1 MKTLILTFCIT
12 ALFFMN
18 TKAQINYHVSGTID
32 RTDIAKVYLY
42 NGKIDFDS
50 TVVSNGTFE
59 FKGTYKSPVVA
70 MIRIRKP
77 HVSTKIVLDN
87 SDYKVTIDKNVK
99 ISIETASINHNLWRN
114 DYSTAEMKANAVAKD
129 SLLADYDLQLEKG
142 KYNLGEQYLTKY
154 QNIKLR
160 LLDYYKKLVSDHP
173 DVYIIPYMLKEK
185 DILTQENFGSTFEKL
200 SPEVR
205 NNEWGIQLKAL
216 LEKKTNQFPDPNIFS
231 FKMRGSK
238 ASYFDTRK
246 VDGKVFNFSTLKG
259 KWVLLDFWASWCAP
273 CRAELPSL
281 LKAYDQFKDK
291 NFVIASVS
299 VDIKTDAWQKALI
312 EDKTPPF
319 IHSNIAEFGNSDG
332 FKYYQVNSIPS
343 NFLINP
349 DGIIV
354 ALNLRG
360 DVLSTTLAKFIK

>member
-1 MKTLILTFCIT
+1 
-12 ALFFMN
+12 MN
-18 TKAQINYHVSGTID
+18 TKAQINYHVFGTID
-32 RTDIAKVYLY
+32 RTDIGKIFLY
-42 NGKIDFDS
+42 NGAIDFDS
-50 TVVSNGTFE
+50 TVVTNGIFD

-77 HVSTKIVLDN
+77 RVSTKIILDN

-99 ISIETASINHNLWRN
+99 ITIETASVNHNLWR
-114 DYSTAEMKANAVAKD
+114 YGSGTEEVKANNKSLD
-129 SLLADYDLQLEKG
+129 SLLTDYDLKLVNG
-142 KYNLGEQYLTKY
+142 NYNLGEQYLTKY
-154 QNIKLR
+154 QNIQLQ
-160 LLDYYKKLVSDHP
+160 LLNYYKKLVTDHP

-185 DILTQENFGSTFEKL
+185 EILTQENFGSTFELL

-216 LEKKTNQFPDPNIFS
+216 LEKKTNQFPDQNIFNI
-231 FKMRGSK
+231 KMRGSK
-238 ASYFDTRK
+238 ASYFDTRQG
-246 VDGKVFNFSTLKG
+246 DGKVFNFSSLKG

-281 LKAYDQFKDK
+281 LKAYEQFKDK

-299 VDIKTDAWQKALI
+299 VDKTTAPWQKALL
-312 EDKTPPF
+312 EDNNPPF
-319 IHSNIAEFGNSDG
+319 IHSIVSEFGNSEG

-360 DVLSTTLAKFIK
+360 DELSKTLARFIK